1 MVADTAADME
11 VHMVADTEVDK
22 VADMV
27 ADMVVDM
34 PAYLIFFLFLVL
46 AQYTIYMVADKVAG
60 MVATMAADQR
70 RCCLIG
76 PKVFRP
82 EPNPTCVSSELCEFI
97 PTLNGDFW
105 TAVLCLCPGLTL
117 NSHLTFTTRL
127 ISQPLKRF
135 NIEHSAMACDCAHC
149 WPDYMW
155 KSQFLIKL

>member
-1 MVADTAADME
+1 
-11 VHMVADTEVDK
+11 
-22 VADMV
+22 
-27 ADMVVDM
+27 
-34 PAYLIFFLFLVL
+34 
-46 AQYTIYMVADKVAG
+46 MVADKVAG